1 MNIRSGGMDPTRI
14 TVFESRAP
22 VLSAPRFRDI
32 LSENRRRAPSG
43 TGAYSRCAEKSS
55 FYFRF
60 RVE

>member
-1 MNIRSGGMDPTRI
+1 MNIRPGGTDPTRI

-22 VLSAPRFRDI
+22 ILSARRFRDI
-32 LSENRRRAPSG
+32 LSENRRAPSG